1 MIHEQL
7 LRIRERNLQ
16 MAHNIFNERFYS
28 LRAPAWHG
36 LGTIGQEEQT
46 AAEIFNTMTPY
57 IVTLEPV
64 FTKIGN
70 LKLELPNKVI
80 TRHPIPDDNA
90 YRSFGIVGPDYS
102 IVDPLKTC
110 EIYDEATKKPVETL
124 GVLGQGESLFIT
136 TKLPSFA
143 ITSTKRGFIVDDV
156 DSYLLLHSPYGDGA
170 IQVRVTPV
178 RVVCQNTLI
187 AAKAASTESFRII
200 HDQHV
205 EERMASWMSGI
216 VERATAKSEGLA
228 EAFNLMAS
236 TDIDEELATEA
247 LKRIYVDPRKPSY
260 VPDQSVMTRR
270 EKAYEATVKQNVV
283 FRENVMEVWNGRG
296 TGMDTDL
303 TKGTVWGLYNSVV
316 EWEDYRPTSQDDS
329 RSYNVLWGDR
339 SLRKESA
346 YAELFQYSVEN
357 QS

>member
-1 MIHEQL
+1 
-7 LRIRERNLQ
+7 
-16 MAHNIFNERFYS
+16 MAHNLFNNRFYS
-28 LRAPAWHG
+28 LRKPAWHG
-36 LGTIGQEEQT
+36 LGTVGENEQT
-46 AAEIFNTMTPY
+46 ATEIFNTMSPY

-102 IVDPLKTC
+102 IVDPLRTC

-136 TKLPSFA
+136 TKLPSFQ
-143 ITSTKRGFIVDDV
+143 ITKDGIFDDV

-205 EERMASWMSGI
+205 EERMASWMTGI
-216 VERATAKSEGLA
+216 VERAIAKSEGLSQ
-228 EAFNLMAS
+228 AFNLMAS
-236 TDIDEELATEA
+236 ADIDDELAADA
-247 LKRIYVDPRKPSY
+247 LKRIYVDPKKPSY
-260 VPDQSVMTRR
+260 VPDQSVMERR
-270 EKAYEATVKQNVV
+270 EKAYEATVKQNAT
-283 FRENVMEVWNGRG
+283 FRENVMEVWGGKG
-296 TGMDTDL
+296 TGMDTDI

-329 RSYNVLWGDR
+329 RNYNVLWGDR

-346 YAELFQYSVEN
+346 YAELFQFSVEN

>member
-1 MIHEQL
+1 
-7 LRIRERNLQ
+7 
-16 MAHNIFNERFYS
+16 MAHNIFNNRFYS
-28 LRAPAWHG
+28 LRQPAWHG
-36 LGTIGQEEQT
+36 LGTIGEGEQT
-46 AAEIFNTMTPY
+46 ATEIFNTMVPY

-90 YRSFGIVGPDYS
+90 YRSFGIVGPEYT
-102 IVDPLKTC
+102 IVDPLRTC
-110 EIYDEATKKPVETL
+110 EIYDEATQKPVETL

-136 TKLPSFA
+136 TKLPSFQ
-143 ITSTKRGFIVDDV
+143 IGRNGIMDDV

-170 IQVRVTPV
+170 IQVRVTPI

-205 EERMASWMSGI
+205 EERMASWMTGI
-216 VERATAKSEGLA
+216 VERAVKKSEGLA
-228 EAFNLMAS
+228 DAFNLMA
-236 TDIDEELATEA
+236 ATSLDSEVA
-247 LKRIYVDPRKPSY
+247 DDVLKRIYVDPKKPSY
-260 VPDQSVMTRR
+260 VPDQSVMERR
-270 EKAYEATVKQNVV
+270 EKAYEATVKQNAG

-296 TGMDTDL
+296 TGMDTEIMQ
-303 TKGTVWGLYNSVV
+303 GTVWGLYNSVV

-346 YAELFQYSVEN
+346 YAELFQYATEN
-357 QS
+357 RS

>member
-1 MIHEQL
+1 
-7 LRIRERNLQ
+7 

-46 AAEIFNTMTPY
+46 ATEIFNTMSPY

-90 YRSFGIVGPDYS
+90 YRSFGIVGPEYT
-102 IVDPLKTC
+102 IVDPLRTC
-110 EIYDEATKKPVETL
+110 EIYDEATRQPVETL

-136 TKLPSFA
+136 TKLPSFSV
-143 ITSTKRGFIVDDV
+143 TSDKRGGGLGVGSDEV
-156 DSYLLLHSPYGDGA
+156 DSYLLLHNPYGDGA
-170 IQVRVTPV
+170 VQVRVTPI

-200 HDQHV
+200 HDSKV
-205 EERMASWMSGI
+205 EERMASWMTGI
-216 VERATAKSEGLA
+216 VERAIAKSQGLA

-236 TDIDEELATEA
+236 IDIDDEQAEDA
-247 LKRIYVDPRKPSY
+247 LKRIYVDPKKPSY
-260 VPDQSVMTRR
+260 VPDQSVMERR
-270 EKAYEATVKQNVV
+270 EKAYEASVKWNAEWRERVV
-283 FRENVMEVWNGRG
+283 EDWQGAGM
-296 TGMDTDL
+296 GMDSPL
-303 TKGTVWGLYNSVV
+303 MKGTVWGLYNAVV
-316 EWEDYRPTSQDDS
+316 EIEDYRPTPKWAEES
-329 RSYNVLWGDR
+329 RGYNSLFGDR
-339 SLRKESA
+339 AQRKEMA
-346 YAELFQYSVEN
+346 YAELIQFAEEN
-357 QS
+357 VF

>member
-1 MIHEQL
+1 M
-7 LRIRERNLQ
+7 
-16 MAHNIFNERFYS
+16 HNIFNERFYS
-28 LRAPAWHG
+28 FRRPAWHG
-36 LGTIGQEEQT
+36 LGQIGQEEQT
-46 AAEIFNTMTPY
+46 ATEIFNTMTPY

-80 TRHPIPDDNA
+80 TRHPIPDDNS
-90 YRSFGIVGPDYS
+90 YRSFGIVGPDYA
-102 IVDPLKTC
+102 IVDPLRTC
-110 EIYDEATKKPVETL
+110 EIYDEATQRPVETL

-136 TKLPSFA
+136 TKLPSFQ
-143 ITSTKRGFIVDDV
+143 ITKNGIVDDV

-205 EERMASWMSGI
+205 ETRMAGWMMGI
-216 VERATAKSEGLA
+216 VDRATQKSEGLA
-228 EAFNLMAS
+228 AAFNLMAS
-236 TDIDEELATEA
+236 VNIDDELAADA
-247 LKRIYVDPRKPSY
+247 LKRIYVDPKKPSY
-260 VPDQSVMTRR
+260 VPEQSVMERR

-283 FRENVMEVWNGRG
+283 FRENVMEVWGGRG
-296 TGMDTDL
+296 TGMDTDI
-303 TKGTVWGLYNSVV
+303 TQGTVWGLYNSVV

-329 RSYNVLWGDR
+329 RNYNVLWGDR
-339 SLRKESA
+339 SLRKEVA
-346 YAELFQYSVEN
+346 YAELFQFAEEN
-357 QS
+357 IS

>member
-1 MIHEQL
+1 
-7 LRIRERNLQ
+7 

-28 LRAPAWHG
+28 FRKPAWHG
-36 LGTIGQEEQT
+36 LGQIGENEQT
-46 AAEIFNTMTPY
+46 ATEVFNTMTPY

-90 YRSFGIVGPDYS
+90 YRSFGIVGPDYT
-102 IVDPLKTC
+102 IVDPLRTC
-110 EIYDEATKKPVETL
+110 EIYDEATAKPVETL

-136 TKLPSFA
+136 TKLPSFT
-143 ITSTKRGFIVDDV
+143 ISKNGIIDDV

-205 EERMASWMSGI
+205 EERMAGWMTGI
-216 VERATAKSEGLA
+216 VDRATKKSEGLA
-228 EAFNLMAS
+228 QAFNLMAD
-236 TDIDEELATEA
+236 TLIDDEA
-247 LKRIYVDPRKPSY
+247 AEDTLKRIYVDPKKPSY
-260 VPDQSVMTRR
+260 VPDQSVLERR
-270 EKAYEATVKQNVV
+270 EKAYEATVKQNET
-283 FRENVMEVWNGRG
+283 FRENVLEVWNGRG
-296 TGMDTDL
+296 TGMDNDL
-303 TKGTVWGLYNSVV
+303 MKGTVWGLYNSVV

-329 RSYNVLWGDR
+329 RQYNVLWGDR
-339 SLRKESA
+339 SLRKENA
-346 YAELFQYSVEN
+346 YAELFTYATEN
-357 QS
+357 NS

>member
-1 MIHEQL
+1 MLHEQPVL
-7 LRIRERNLQ
+7 ISERNHK

-36 LGTIGQEEQT
+36 LGQIGENEQT
-46 AAEIFNTMTPY
+46 ATEIFNTMTPY

-90 YRSFGIVGPDYS
+90 YRSFGIVGPDYT
-102 IVDPLKTC
+102 IVDPLRTC
-110 EIYDEATKKPVETL
+110 EIYDEATQRPVETL

-143 ITSTKRGFIVDDV
+143 VTSTRRGFQVDDV

-170 IQVRVTPV
+170 IQVRVTPI

-205 EERMASWMSGI
+205 EERMAGWMTGI
-216 VERATAKSEGLA
+216 VERAIRKSEGLA
-228 EAFNLMAS
+228 AAFNLMADV
-236 TDIDEELATEA
+236 DIDDEQAENA
-247 LKRIYVDPRKPSY
+247 LKTIYVDPRKPSY
-260 VPDQSVMTRR
+260 VPEQSVMERR
-270 EKAYEATVKQNVV
+270 EKAYEATVAQNVK
-283 FRENVMEVWNGRG
+283 FRENVLELWNGRG
-296 TGMDTDL
+296 TGMDQEIC
-303 TKGTVWGLYNSVV
+303 KGTVWGLYNATV

-329 RSYNVLWGDR
+329 RQYNVLFGDR
-339 SLRKESA
+339 ANRKEAA
-346 YAELFQYSVEN
+346 YAQLIQFAEEAQR
-357 QS
+357 